1 MDNQRKPALDQLTP
15 QEKMARGSAW
25 MTASNIISRLLGAVY
40 IIPWYAWMGENAKA
54 ANGLFNMGYN
64 IYALFLLISTAGIP
78 AAIAKQTARYNSLNE
93 YGTSRRLF
101 IRALQMMGGLGLLF
115 A

>member
-1 MDNQRKPALDQLTP
+1 MNTQRKSATEDLSP

-54 ANGLFNMGYN
+54 ANGYS
-64 IYALFLLISTAGIP
+64 IWATISMHCS
-78 AAIAKQTARYNSLNE
+78 Y
-93 YGTSRRLF
+93 
-101 IRALQMMGGLGLLF
+101 
-115 A
+115 

>member
-78 AAIAKQTARYNSLNE
+78 AAIANKLHA
-93 YGTSRRLF
+93 
-101 IRALQMMGGLGLLF
+101 IIH
-115 A
+115 

>member
-78 AAIAKQTARYNSLNE
+78 AAIAKQTAHYNSLNE
-93 YGTSRRLF
+93 YGTSDEYLSVHLRRW
-101 IRALQMMGGLGLLF
+101 AG
-115 A
+115 

>member
-64 IYALFLLISTAGIP
+64 P
-78 AAIAKQTARYNSLNE
+78 WC
-93 YGTSRRLF
+93 
-101 IRALQMMGGLGLLF
+101 
-115 A
+115 